1 MLELVN
7 EKIQVQKIMNNE
19 TLPTIIQIPVTEL
32 EQRALELG
40 IQNTGNFFR
49 SEMFESNNFS
59 LSDDHQTIL
68 RSFV

>member
-1 MLELVN
+1 MN

-40 IQNTGNFFR
+40 IQNTDNFYR